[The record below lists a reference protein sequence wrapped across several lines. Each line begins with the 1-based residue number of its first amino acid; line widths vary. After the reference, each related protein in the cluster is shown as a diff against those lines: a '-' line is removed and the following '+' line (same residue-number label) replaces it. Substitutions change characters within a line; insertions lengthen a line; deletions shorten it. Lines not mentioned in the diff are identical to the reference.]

1 MSYSTTEAV
10 YAKASTIYGNIEAI
24 MSLLEQSG
32 IVDKGVFEKYV
43 TLLHGD
49 LGTMEKIEGILHSQ
63 RIEESVLEHMHYLL
77 PIPGL
82 FHIRMVCIDAINRIH
97 ATRND
102 LQSDPNGLYKHLCL
116 LFPNDLSKLNK
127 AVPPFWMMNNGLKYI
142 TWCTI
147 LDAWVESVGGNLQEF
162 ISSKPTL
169 EEIN

>member
-1 MSYSTTEAV
+1 MAEAV
-10 YAKASTIYGNIEAI
+10 YAKVSTIDGNIEAI

-43 TLLHGD
+43 ILLHGD
-49 LGTMEKIEGILHSQ
+49 LGTMEKIKGILHSQ
-63 RIEESVLEHMHYLL
+63 RIEESVLECYLL

-82 FHIRMVCIDAINRIH
+82 FHIRMACVDAINRIY
-97 ATRND
+97 ATGND
-102 LQSDPNGLYKHLCL
+102 LRSDPNGLYKHLCL
-116 LFPNDLSKLNK
+116 LFPNNLSKLNK
-127 AVPPFWMMNNGLKYI
+127 AIPPFRMMNDGLKYI
-142 TWCTI
+142 TQCTI